1 MAADYGS
8 YKTIFAA
15 CPPPFAFVDLDLL
28 AVNMRQILRRA
39 DGRRIRIA
47 SKSIRCVPIIEKILA
62 ANPGFAGIM
71 CFTAPEAV
79 WLSQQGFD
87 DLLLGYPCWRPEH
100 VRAMCGEI
108 ARGKTLVAMADSLE
122 HIAHL
127 GGIAAERGVVL
138 PVCLDIDMSLD
149 LPGLHFGVMRSPL
162 RSAAAVL
169 PLADAIA
176 ASPHL
181 RLDGIMGY
189 EAQIAGIGDR
199 MPGQAAKNV
208 VVRLLQRRSRA
219 AVARLRG
226 EVVAALGQRGVALR
240 VVNGGG
246 TGSIE
251 STIRE
256 PHVSEVTVGSGFFSP
271 TLFDNYRAFRHQPA
285 AGFAIEIVRRPAP
298 DLYTCL
304 GGGYVASGGVGP
316 EKLPR
321 PYLPAG
327 ATLLPLEGAGEVQTP
342 ISYRG
347 PERLALGDPIFMR
360 HSKAGELC
368 ERFNSLLAVF
378 DGAVIDELPTYRGQG
393 QAFL

>member
-1 MAADYGS
+1 MAPEYAS

-15 CPPPFAFVDLDLL
+15 CAPPFAFVDLDLL
-28 AVNMRQILRRA
+28 AANMRQIVRRA
-39 DGRRIRIA
+39 AGRRIRIA

-62 ANPGFAGIM
+62 ASPAFAGIM

-79 WLSQQGFD
+79 WLSRQGFD
-87 DLLLGYPCWRPEH
+87 DLLIGYPCWNAGH
-100 VRAMCGEI
+100 VRAICGEV
-108 ARGKTLVAMADSLE
+108 AQGKTVVAMVDSLE
-122 HIAHL
+122 QIAHL
-127 GGIAAERGVVL
+127 GAIAAECGVAL
-138 PVCLDIDMSLD
+138 PLCLDIDMSLT

-162 RSAAAVL
+162 RSVADAL
-169 PLADAIA
+169 PLAAAIA

-189 EAQIAGIGDR
+189 EAQIAGLGDR
-199 MPGQAAKNV
+199 VPGQAGKNM
-208 VVRLLQRRSRA
+208 VVRALQRRSRVL
-219 AVARLRG
+219 VARLRAA
-226 EVVAALGQRGVALR
+226 VVAALAERGMAPR
-240 VVNGGG
+240 FVNGGG

-256 PHVSEVTVGSGFFSP
+256 PAVSEVTVGSGFFAP

-298 DLYTCL
+298 DIYTCL
-304 GGGYVASGGVGP
+304 GGGYVASGSAGP

-327 ATLLPLEGAGEVQTP
+327 AELLPLEGAGEVQTP
-342 ISYRG
+342 IRYAG

-378 DGAVIDELPTYRGQG
+378 DGAVVGELPTYRGQG

>member
-1 MAADYGS
+1 MAPEYGT
-8 YKTIFAA
+8 YKSIFAA

-28 AVNMRQILRRA
+28 ATNMRQIARRA
-39 DGRRIRIA
+39 SGRRIRIA

-62 ANPGFAGIM
+62 AGPAFAGIM

-79 WLSQQGFD
+79 WLSRQGFD
-87 DLLLGYPCWRPEH
+87 DLLLGYPCWNAEH
-100 VRAMCGEI
+100 VRAICGEV
-108 ARGKTLVAMADSLE
+108 AGGKTVVLMVDSLE
-122 HIAHL
+122 QIAHL
-127 GGIAAERGVVL
+127 GAIAAGCGVVL
-138 PVCLDIDMSLD
+138 PLCLDIDMSLA

-162 RSAAAVL
+162 RSAGDAL

-189 EAQIAGIGDR
+189 EAQIAGLGDR
-199 MPGQAAKNV
+199 MPGQAAKNM
-208 VVRLLQRRSRA
+208 VVRVLQRRSRV
-219 AVARLRG
+219 AVARLRAA
-226 EVVAALGQRGVALR
+226 VVAALAERGMPLR

-256 PHVSEVTVGSGFFSP
+256 PAVSEVTVGSGFFSP

-285 AGFAIEIVRRPAP
+285 AGFAIEIVRRPAA
-298 DLYTCL
+298 DIYTCL
-304 GGGYVASGGVGP
+304 GGGYVASGSAGP

-327 ATLLPLEGAGEVQTP
+327 AELLPLEGAGEVQTP
-342 ISYRG
+342 IRYAG

-378 DGAVIDELPTYRGQG
+378 DGAIVGELPTYRGQG
-393 QAFL
+393 QSFL

>member
-15 CPPPFAFVDLDLL
+15 CPPPFAFVDLDML
-28 AVNMRQILRRA
+28 AINMRQILRRA
-39 DGRRIRIA
+39 AGRRIRIA
-47 SKSIRCVPIIEKILA
+47 SKSIRCVGIIAKILDA
-62 ANPGFAGIM
+62 SPAFAGIM

-79 WLSQQGFD
+79 WLSRQGFD
-87 DLLLGYPCWRPEH
+87 DLLLGYPCWRPDH
-100 VRAMCGEI
+100 VRAMCDEI
-108 ARGKTLVAMADSLE
+108 ARGKTLVAMIDSLE
-122 HIAHL
+122 HIRHL
-127 GGIAAERGVVL
+127 AALAAERGVVL

-162 RSAAAVL
+162 HTAADVL

-199 MPGQAAKNV
+199 MPGQTAKNMV
-208 VVRLLQRRSRA
+208 MRVLQQRSRA
-219 AVARLRG
+219 AVARRRTA
-226 EVVAALGQRGVALR
+226 VVAALRERAMPLR
-240 VVNGGG
+240 FVNGGG

-256 PHVSEVTVGSGFFSP
+256 TDVSEVTVGSGFFSP
-271 TLFDNYRAFRHQPA
+271 TLFDHYRAFRHQPA

-298 DLYTCL
+298 DIYTCL
-304 GGGYVASGGVGP
+304 GGGYVASGSAGP
-316 EKLPR
+316 EKLPQ
-321 PYLPAG
+321 PYLPSG

-342 ISYRG
+342 IRYAGS
-347 PERLALGDPIFMR
+347 ERLALGDPIFMR

-378 DGAVIDELPTYRGQG
+378 DGALVGELPTYRGQG